1 MDATIRA
8 ATTEDDVEA
17 WLALRNAVDP
27 RPLTLAGLRAERTA
41 MLTGLD
47 LLAEVDGRA
56 VGAGAVGWGPVSEES
71 RNVFVDCWVLPDHRR
86 NGIGGRLW
94 AQLTTF
100 AREGGMERATVI
112 VLEGDDA
119 SLRFGGRRRLR
130 VDGGGSLG
138 HLDLTTLPEDA
149 AIEPIAGVTV
159 STFSDRPDLEH
170 DVYELDVLVH
180 PEIPFLAGEPMPSF
194 EAWHATGVDD
204 EGFVPGLSLI
214 AVESGR
220 VIGATQI
227 YDSAD
232 GTVFIGM
239 TTVHPDARRRGV
251 ARHLKRELASRARVA
266 GIRRIETFNDGTNQR
281 IRALNES
288 LGYVYDP
295 PFIVLRGPLDGQP

>member
-1 MDATIRA
+1 
-8 ATTEDDVEA
+8 
-17 WLALRNAVDP
+17 
-27 RPLTLAGLRAERTA
+27 

-100 AREGGMERATVI
+100 AREGGMERATAI

-119 SLRFGGRRRLR
+119 SLRFGERRGLR

-159 STFSDRPDLEH
+159 STFDVVLHRAHAALKKALAAGLPTGDSDSKEKVR
-170 DVYELDVLVH
+170 
-180 PEIPFLAGEPMPSF
+180 
-194 EAWHATGVDD
+194 
-204 EGFVPGLSLI
+204 
-214 AVESGR
+214 
-220 VIGATQI
+220 
-227 YDSAD
+227 
-232 GTVFIGM
+232 
-239 TTVHPDARRRGV
+239 
-251 ARHLKRELASRARVA
+251 
-266 GIRRIETFNDGTNQR
+266 
-281 IRALNES
+281 
-288 LGYVYDP
+288 
-295 PFIVLRGPLDGQP
+295 